1 MSSVNVISIN
11 PAKSAKSAL
20 HPEVFERIAREYSIS
35 RDTTKMN
42 ISAKRTIN
50 LVYGINKKI
59 GKTISINLL
68 VVRVLFAAAL
78 IGGSIWMGLSMTA
91 FTASWMMLIL
101 GTSLL
106 FGLLSRVT
114 SLVSGVYFSV
124 LAASNPEWLT
134 IASAAVALLFFFAG
148 PGLFSIDQLLR
159 RSSFRY
165 AKHRARAK
173 AIKLAEN
180 RLSYRAMRY
189 QSI

>member
-20 HPEVFERIAREYSIS
+20 HPEVFERIAREYNIS

-50 LVYGINKKI
+50 FIYGINKKI
-59 GKTISINLL
+59 GKTMSINLL
-68 VVRVLFAAAL
+68 VARLLFAAAF
-78 IGGSIWMGLSMTA
+78 IGGSIWMGLSTTA

-106 FGLLSRVT
+106 FGFLSRGT
-114 SLVSGVYFSV
+114 SLVSALYFIV
-124 LAASNPEWLT
+124 VATNNPEWLT
-134 IASAAVALLFFFAG
+134 ITSAAVAIMFFISG

-165 AKHRARAK
+165 AKRRARAK

>member
-50 LVYGINKKI
+50 FIYGINKKI
-59 GKTISINLL
+59 GKTLSINLL
-68 VVRVLFAAAL
+68 VARTIIAAAL
-78 IGGSIWMGLSMTA
+78 TAGTIWTGLSLIA
-91 FTASWMMLIL
+91 FTPAWMMLIL
-101 GTSLL
+101 AGSLL
-106 FGLLSRVT
+106 FGLFSRVI
-114 SLVSGVYFSV
+114 SFGSALYFGC
-124 LAASNPEWLT
+124 LASTAPEWMM
-134 IASAAVALLFFFAG
+134 IASAGVSFLFFLSG

-159 RSSFRY
+159 RASFRY
-165 AKHRARAK
+165 AKRRARSK